1 MSVTDDVD
9 KEQLL
14 NENDDVGNDVQN
26 DDKLNMTPLNRCH
39 CSASSDGVIVGI
51 WAVVAAAVYAVLWVA
66 QGVLS
71 DGTDDDY
78 WLSDLTLNLLGYSTV
93 FLPGYAV
100 IRSVLFPVTLY
111 MMISCSFE

>member
-39 CSASSDGVIVGI
+39 RSASSDGVIVGI

-100 IRSVLFPVTLY
+100 IRSAIFPVTLY
-111 MMISCSFE
+111 MMISCSFG